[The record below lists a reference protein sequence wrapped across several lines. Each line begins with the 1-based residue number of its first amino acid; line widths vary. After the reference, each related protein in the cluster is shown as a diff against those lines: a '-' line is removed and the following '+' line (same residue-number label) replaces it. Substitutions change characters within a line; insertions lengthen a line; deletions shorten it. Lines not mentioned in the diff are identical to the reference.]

1 MIGHCFSKAIKKGEK
16 LELKKNSRLRFRNV
30 FLVNI
35 CDEFRM
41 RDRMRLESVCI
52 GYDIDQCSRTSR
64 QRLDLYEE
72 GAILYMEPMGAVLP
86 DGVITTLRIS
96 III

>member
-1 MIGHCFSKAIKKGEK
+1 
-16 LELKKNSRLRFRNV
+16 
-30 FLVNI
+30 
-35 CDEFRM
+35 
-41 RDRMRLESVCI
+41 MRLESVCI

-64 QRLDLYEE
+64 QRLTYRKD
-72 GAILYMEPMGAVLP
+72 LYMEPMGAVLP